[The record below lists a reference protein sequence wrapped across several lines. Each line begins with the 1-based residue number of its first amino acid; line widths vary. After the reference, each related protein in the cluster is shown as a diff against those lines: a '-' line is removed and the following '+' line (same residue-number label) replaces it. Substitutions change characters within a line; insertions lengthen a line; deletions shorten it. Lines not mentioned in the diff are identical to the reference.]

1 MSYIIKNSTQ
11 GAIVARLTD
20 AGRRKLSEGKL
31 NIGLFQIG
39 DSEVNYDCYT
49 QQPAASPG
57 LFILQAEHNAQNL
70 NPMPEKNKGHVKYP
84 LVGGLSSG
92 DTFGPTIPQHQQN
105 DVYNTATQ
113 RGFFTGTTD
122 NTAAGQGAYTYF
134 SANTGGSYTLSSDW
148 LFCTSAMTG
157 GSQMLLHTAYTIC
170 SLQQYSPVIGDLLS
184 VTYEFSGANCSQ
196 LNYSAASTTLF
207 YQVVAGNSNS
217 AQTNA
222 ALYLTVDRALPNFS
236 GVTTQMDDVCM
247 RVRVYPAS
255 SANPMTTTSIY
266 NTASTINCWCDDTLS
281 FNNCCDTSNTDVK
294 VWNMNINWTHQVAG
308 VASPTNGVFVGV
320 DNYGSSGYCGSK
332 EYFGLESN
340 EGQSFTNQV
349 NDSYHPSVI
358 GGTFYFDSF
367 YNTRVVLPEDQ
378 KCAGFIH
385 YTNNSTTDFYGEK
398 FAMKDT
404 TMTTIGEAKNFKLHL
419 PWLMWHKKSSQGSG
433 VGTGA
438 GNETIL
444 GQTFYVDPQSYPDV
458 FPVNPHLML
467 SSKNINMNDDGLRYY
482 HLWDDNIGSGA
493 TPNRV
498 GKVFPDYKMV
508 VIDDEELLA
517 AMSYK
522 SNRSWT
528 LPAPRTQKVPAG
540 TGCPTGACATFGA
553 VQNPG
558 ESIYMTYLFENNTAG
573 NAGVSTGLHCNYYVS
588 ENLQP
593 GETPF
598 DIGFTLGAEFP
609 YLRKDFALTGTGW
622 EADTLHIL
630 WQIVPNGQKVSPHG
644 WNMKNI
650 TSDIPNH
657 TVGNKIDSIN
667 IINQTFFITGNDTDS
682 TCNPTPTNYSLNDY
696 ITIPQNGDLAGLNF
710 GDEYFFYGSLETD
723 IMATIYEMRHVVQLG
738 AGQYVTSTNPTW
750 IDYTT
755 INGYTNPR
763 LTEIGLYDNE
773 NGFPDLMAIAKLQ
786 SPIERTSTQQFTISI
801 DF

>member
-20 AGRRKLSEGKL
+20 AGRKKLSEGKL

-39 DSEVNYDCYT
+39 DSEVNYDCYA
-49 QQPAASPG
+49 QQPEASPG

-84 LVGGLSSG
+84 LQGGLSSG

-105 DVYNTATQ
+105 DVYNTATL

-122 NTAAGQGAYTYF
+122 NTAAGQGSYTYF

-157 GSQMLLHTAYTIC
+157 GSQMLLHTAYTMC

-207 YQVVAGNSNS
+207 YQVVAGNNNS
-217 AQTNA
+217 ASTAA

-236 GVTTQMDDVCM
+236 GVTTQMDDVFM

-255 SANPMTTTSIY
+255 SANSPTLSSIY

-281 FNNCCDTSNTDVK
+281 FNNCCDTSNSDVK
-294 VWNMNINWTHQVAG
+294 IWNMNINWTHQVAG
-308 VASPTNGVFVGV
+308 VASPTAGVYVGV

-340 EGQSFTNQV
+340 DGQSFTDQGI
-349 NDSYHPSVI
+349 DYYHPSVI
-358 GGTFYFDSF
+358 GGTFYRDSF
-367 YNTRVVLPEDQ
+367 ENLRVVLPEDQ

-398 FAMKDT
+398 FAMKDST
-404 TMTTIGEAKNFKLHL
+404 LTNIGEAKNFKLHL
-419 PWLMWHKKSSQGSG
+419 PWLMWHKKNANGSG
-433 VGTGA
+433 TGTGA

-444 GQTFYVDPQSYPDV
+444 GQTFYVDPQSYPAV
-458 FPVNPHLML
+458 FPINPHLML

-482 HLWDDNIGSGA
+482 HLWDDNAQSAG

-522 SNRSWT
+522 ANRSWT

-540 TGCPTGACATFGA
+540 TGCPTGCTTGA
-553 VQNPG
+553 VQTPG
-558 ESIYMTYLFENNTAG
+558 DTLFMTYLFENNTAG
-573 NAGVSTGLHCNYYVS
+573 SAGVTTGLHCNYYVKES
-588 ENLQP
+588 LEPL
-593 GETPF
+593 ETPF
-598 DIGFTLGAEFP
+598 DVGITFGAEFP
-609 YLRKDFALTGTGW
+609 YLRDNFALVGTGW

-630 WQIVPNGQKVSPHG
+630 WQLVPNGQQVDPNG
-644 WNMKNI
+644 WNMKDI
-650 TSDIPNH
+650 TGDIPNH
-657 TVGNKIDSIN
+657 TVGNKISAAN
-667 IINQTFFITGNDTDS
+667 IINQTFFLTANDTDAS
-682 TCNPTPTNYSLNDY
+682 CAHYSVPTKYNLDDY
-696 ITIPQNGDLAGLNF
+696 INIPQTGDF
-710 GDEYFFYGSLETD
+710 GGFTFGAEYFFYGSIETD
-723 IMATIYEMRHVVQLG
+723 IMATIYELKHVVQLG
-738 AGQYVTSTNPTW
+738 ASQYVTSTNPTW
-750 IDYTT
+750 INYTT
-755 INGYTNPR
+755 SSGYVNPR
-763 LTEIGLYDNE
+763 ITEIGLYDNE

-786 SPIERTSTQQFTISI
+786 SPVERQSTQQFTIAI